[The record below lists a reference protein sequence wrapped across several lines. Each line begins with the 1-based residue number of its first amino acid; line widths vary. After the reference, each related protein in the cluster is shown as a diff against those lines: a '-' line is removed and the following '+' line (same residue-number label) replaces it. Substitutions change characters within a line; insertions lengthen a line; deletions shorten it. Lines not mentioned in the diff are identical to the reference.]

1 MRLDSRWAFG
11 FASALALS
19 GRPVAFAETVEPSN
33 QVDRV
38 IVTGVADRQLLDAAT
53 PTGSRLSRSLRE
65 TPAIVDIL
73 SQALMQERGLP
84 APLPS
89 FRMREASVAERIGAV
104 TPLAARLAVLGMA
117 LAVVGLRA
125 AGSWPRDL

>member
-1 MRLDSRWAFG
+1 MDSRWAFG

-38 IVTGVADRQLLDAAT
+38 IVTGVVDRQLLLDAQA
-53 PTGSRLSRSLRE
+53 PTGSRLGLGVRE

-84 APLPS
+84 TPLPS

-104 TPLAARLAVLGMA
+104 TPLAARLAVLGTA
-117 LAVVGLRA
+117 LSVVGLRS